1 MSSSPENPVSS
12 RLTVL
17 STGNEELDT
26 RLGGG
31 LPYPSLIVIEG
42 DNGTGKTVLC
52 TQFAYGI
59 LESGRRVQYITT
71 ENSVRGLLEQSRNIS
86 LDLTDYFLKGFLA
99 ITPAHMEN
107 IRWNKVLVK
116 LVADAI
122 VNFIKYRSRKYD
134 VFIIDSLSILAS
146 YLTKEIL
153 HRLLSE
159 FKSIVKKGKMII
171 ITLHSSIIREDVM
184 KEFAATADVYLKLSL
199 AEVGGRSVKAMS
211 IVKIRGAPSIAETL
225 IAFDVDPAF
234 GIKIV
239 PVALA
244 KA

>member
-1 MSSSPENPVSS
+1 MSSHLEQVVRPA
-12 RLTVL
+12 LTTI

-52 TQFAYGI
+52 TQFTLG
-59 LESGRRVQYITT
+59 LLNTGKNVLYITT
-71 ENSVRGLLEQSRNIS
+71 ENNVRSLLEQARNIS
-86 LDLTDYFLKGFLA
+86 LDLTDFFLKGMLN
-99 ITPAHMEN
+99 IIPAHLEN
-107 IRWNKVLVK
+107 IRWNRRLVEAVVEA
-116 LVADAI
+116 LI
-122 VNFIKYRSRKYD
+122 YFIKRRSRKYD
-134 VFIIDSLSILAS
+134 VFVIDSLSILAS
-146 YLTKEIL
+146 YFTIEVL
-153 HRLLSE
+153 HKILSE

-171 ITLHSSIIREDVM
+171 VTLHSSVIKEDAM
-184 KEFAATADVYLKLSL
+184 KELAATADVYFRLSL

-211 IVKIRGAPSIAETL
+211 IIKIRGAPSVAETL
-225 IAFDVDPAF
+225 IAFDIDPAF

>member
-1 MSSSPENPVSS
+1 MSSHPNSILGVS
-12 RLTVL
+12 LTTV

-31 LPYPSLIVIEG
+31 LPFPSLIVIEG

-52 TQFAYGI
+52 TQFAYG
-59 LESGRRVQYITT
+59 LLGNGRRVLYITT

-86 LDLTDYFLKGFLA
+86 LDLTDYFLKGLLS
-99 ITPAHMEN
+99 IVPAHMEN
-107 IRWNKVLVK
+107 IRWNKTLVR
-116 LVADAI
+116 LVVDAV
-122 VNFIKYRSRKYD
+122 VNFIKYKSSRFE

-146 YLTKEIL
+146 YLNKEIL

-159 FKSIVKKGKMII
+159 LKSIVKKGKMII

-184 KEFAATADVYLKLSL
+184 KEFAATADVYFKLSL

-211 IVKIRGAPSIAETL
+211 IIKIRGAPSIAETL
-225 IAFDVDPAF
+225 IAFDIDPAF